1 MSRESGFSVADI
13 ATNMARDEKFRRL
26 ARLHPDLIAVAFAG
40 YVGITL
46 ESWAVGRRVKAID
59 GWPEIVPWSEPAIKA
74 LRSQNLLDTRLKIPM
89 KTWTSWYGAAFAR
102 RDRYRQ
108 SGSLGGQKKAS
119 NASRGASNATA
130 TLPEISS
137 VHSSVALAGRSSRP
151 YVKDSPKPPQ
161 AGASVKT
168 SRKARTSPRANGTS
182 PRQLRGEDPA
192 VDAKALASLEE
203 RTAAWNATHPSD
215 PLPMPSPDADWFER
229 PKA

>member
-59 GWPEIVPWSEPAIKA
+59 GWPEILPWSEPAIKA
-74 LRSQNLLDTRLKIPM
+74 LRAQNLLDTRLKIPI
-89 KTWTSWYGAAFAR
+89 KTWESWYGAAFAR

-161 AGASVKT
+161 AGARPR
-168 SRKARTSPRANGTS
+168 SRRATGQG
-182 PRQLRGEDPA
+182 PRQLREGSPEIDTK
-192 VDAKALASLEE
+192 VLSSLEE
-203 RTAAWNATHPSD
+203 GVTRWNAAHPSD
-215 PLPMPSPDADWFER
+215 PIPPPTPDAEWFER